1 MGLYIHGI
9 AGIKFPNDFPQKWIN
24 DEYNAYY
31 LTYIAY
37 KLLFLSNSFL
47 IKKTLQKK
55 MKGSMFKY
63 WIKPNNVK
71 WTNKEK
77 NKTLYRNMHTF

>member
-9 AGIKFPNDFPQKWIN
+9 AGIKFPNAFPQKWIN

-37 KLLFLSNSFL
+37 KLLFLSNSFS
-47 IKKTLQKK
+47 IKKNIAKENERL
-55 MKGSMFKY
+55 
-63 WIKPNNVK
+63 NV
-71 WTNKEK
+71 
-77 NKTLYRNMHTF
+77 